1 MGKEFDFE
9 VFKAKALEQMYAGVP
24 LTGKDGVLAPLL
36 ENLLNAALEGE
47 LDSHLSPAER
57 DFGNRAL

>member
-24 LTGKDGVLAPLL
+24 LTGKDGGHYKKYCV
-36 ENLLNAALEGE
+36 N
-47 LDSHLSPAER
+47 R
-57 DFGNRAL
+57 DPGRKIRIFV